1 MSSLLVLGFFGVGAG
16 RRVSQQKPGSK
27 KIYHCFYTT
36 SFPSTGDADQRY
48 PAEIRVYSRFNDTVL
63 PDNSVVFIVA
73 KGFFVLHEPILLE
86 ATTFVPVPGD
96 PTDTSYD
103 NNVPDLT
110 TPLIIGLGVVPTP
123 FEILS
128 DGKSKTCTVVSSD
141 YVRDVIKQSSIQ
153 CFFDDTRGRWSK
165 TPMPNV
171 NSSVQ
176 YYGSFA
182 GHHGGLFRVCVES
195 VALNVGHLELTPG
208 SSTASSSAK
217 RKWAAFASPT
227 EAVASGS
234 SDAPLSTVV
243 QPSAASADVEVFDND
258 VAGVSQ
264 AIQMS
269 HCDSQFAVQNMEEG
283 VAMDPSEGRGATSV
297 VNTVTVPEAV
307 STGRDALLQ
316 PLGSTSVGVTTEVSQ
331 QVPAMIG
338 QPSIPGVTMTPSIYS
353 FLANYAMM
361 AAQPGS
367 STQLPVTLGS
377 AQVSSP
383 EQTPSIAGTVGS
395 DGQLMESKSKGKR
408 RARHG

>member
-16 RRVSQQKPGSK
+16 RWVSQQKPGSK
-27 KIYHCFYTT
+27 KIYHYFYTT
-36 SFPSTGDADQRY
+36 SFPSTGAADQRY
-48 PAEIRVYSRFNDTVL
+48 PAEIHVYSRFNDTVL
-63 PDNSVVFIVA
+63 LDNSVVFIVA

-96 PTDTSYD
+96 PTDASYD

-123 FEILS
+123 FEMLS

-153 CFFDDTRGRWSK
+153 CFFDDTRGHWSK

-182 GHHGGLFRVCVES
+182 GHHGGLFHVCVES

-217 RKWAAFASPT
+217 

-243 QPSAASADVEVFDND
+243 QPSAVSADVEVFNND

-283 VAMDPSEGRGATSV
+283 VAMDPSEGCRATSV
-297 VNTVTVPEAV
+297 INTVTVPEGV

-316 PLGSTSVGVTTEVSQ
+316 PLGSTSVGVMSEVSQ
-331 QVPAMIG
+331 QVPVMIG

-377 AQVSSP
+377 VQVSSP

-395 DGQLMESKSKGKR
+395 DGQLMESKSKG
-408 RARHG
+408 RARRG